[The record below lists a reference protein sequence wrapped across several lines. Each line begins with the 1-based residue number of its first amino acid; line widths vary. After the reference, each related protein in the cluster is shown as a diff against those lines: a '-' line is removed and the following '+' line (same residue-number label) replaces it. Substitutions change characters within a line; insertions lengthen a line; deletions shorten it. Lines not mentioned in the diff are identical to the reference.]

1 MPASYWQRQPR
12 LQFALEHT
20 LKDMPVVLGVSATNE
35 VPNNKIELQFIT
47 NLKFVDS
54 SSQLYS
60 LEFLLSKLEFYEL
73 ISKLALLKPIPCA
86 WR

>member
-35 VPNNKIELQFIT
+35 VPNYKIELQFIT

-54 SSQLYS
+54 GSQLYS

-73 ISKLALLKPIPCA
+73 TSKLALLKPIPCV
-86 WR
+86 

>member
-20 LKDMPVVLGVSATNE
+20 LKDMPVGLGVSATNE

-47 NLKFVDS
+47 NLKFDDS
-54 SSQLYS
+54 GSRLYS

-73 ISKLALLKPIPCA
+73 TSKLALLKLIPCV
-86 WR
+86 